1 MIEELKLL
9 NKEELIGKI
18 LQLENENRI
27 LRDNRLIY
35 IEEYRKLVKE
45 NEKLVG
51 GSQ

>member
-9 NKEELIGKI
+9 NKEELIEEI
-18 LQLENENRI
+18 LKLENENRV

-45 NEKLVG
+45 NEKLMG
-51 GSQ
+51 GLK